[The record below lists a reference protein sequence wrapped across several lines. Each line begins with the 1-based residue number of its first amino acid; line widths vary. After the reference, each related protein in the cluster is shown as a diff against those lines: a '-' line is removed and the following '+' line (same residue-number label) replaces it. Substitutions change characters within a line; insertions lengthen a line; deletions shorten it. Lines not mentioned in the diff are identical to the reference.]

1 MKKLGKIA
9 LAVAMGLSMTACS
22 SGTAKKDKSD
32 VKIGVIQYTEHPALD
47 KAYDGFVKQMK
58 KAGYKKSQIDFKN
71 AQNDQSNCETIAN
84 KFVNDGDDLI
94 YAIATPAAQA
104 VKGKTDDIPIVISA
118 VTDPKAAGLVQ
129 SNKKPGENVTGTSD
143 LNPVEEQIE
152 LLQKLIP
159 NAKKVGIMY
168 CSSEDNSIVQ
178 AKLARKAIEKVGMEA
193 QDFTVSETN
202 QIQQVAESMVGKV
215 DAVYIPTD
223 NMLAESISSVTSV
236 TNENNLPC
244 IVGESN
250 MCEGGGLATYSIDYE
265 KLGEQAGK
273 MAVKILNGADPATMK
288 IQYQSTDDLQLYINR
303 KVATQLG
310 ITIPDEYQDATD
322 IGE

>member
-1 MKKLGKIA
+1 MKNLLKCGLA
-9 LAVAMGLSMTACS
+9 LAAAFSLAACS
-22 SGTAKKDKSD
+22 GGSQSEDTT
-32 VKIGVIQYTEHPALD
+32 KIGIIQLAEHPALD
-47 KAYDGFVKQMK
+47 QAYEGFMDGLKE
-58 KAGYKKSQIDFKN
+58 AGYTEENTTFDYQN
-71 AQNDQSNCETIAN
+71 ASNDLSNCDTIAQ
-84 KFVNDGDDLI
+84 KLVNDGDDLI

-178 AKLARKAIEKVGMEA
+178 AKLARKAIEKAGMEA

-244 IVGESN
+244 IGESN

-273 MAVKILNGADPATMK
+273 MAVKILNGSDPATMK
-288 IQYQSTDDLQLYINR
+288 IQYQSKDDLQLYINR